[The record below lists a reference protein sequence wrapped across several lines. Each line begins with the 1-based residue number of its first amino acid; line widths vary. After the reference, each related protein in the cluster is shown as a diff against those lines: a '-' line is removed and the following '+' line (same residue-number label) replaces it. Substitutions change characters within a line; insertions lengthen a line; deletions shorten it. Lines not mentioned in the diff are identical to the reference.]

1 MLKKIFIARHH
12 GFCMGV
18 KRAINIAE
26 DTAKDPNARVTI
38 LNEIVHNEAVVE
50 RFRQQGVGQAFS
62 VADVAQGTL
71 IISAHGI
78 APDVIEEAKSKG
90 LNVVDATCP
99 LVTRIY
105 TIVEKIIGNGY
116 YVVHFGDRHHDETEG
131 VVGHAPDRIT
141 VVSDKSELDTLPE
154 WKDRQLG
161 LTSQTTASQEGFA
174 EFQVL
179 AKAKWPHLEIF
190 DTICDATNQRQK
202 AIMDLAPQ
210 VDMVLVVGSKTSANS
225 VRLAQISN
233 ALCGKGLLISSA
245 ADIQAEWYTDDQ
257 KIEKVGISAGAST
270 PEFLV
275 EEVVKKLV
283 DISGGTAEVI
293 LPERRE
299 RISRVAR
306 QAG

>member
-1 MLKKIFIARHH
+1 
-12 GFCMGV
+12 
-18 KRAINIAE
+18 
-26 DTAKDPNARVTI
+26 
-38 LNEIVHNEAVVE
+38 
-50 RFRQQGVGQAFS
+50 
-62 VADVAQGTL
+62 
-71 IISAHGI
+71 
-78 APDVIEEAKSKG
+78 
-90 LNVVDATCP
+90 
-99 LVTRIY
+99 
-105 TIVEKIIGNGY
+105 
-116 YVVHFGDRHHDETEG
+116 
-131 VVGHAPDRIT
+131 
-141 VVSDKSELDTLPE
+141 
-154 WKDRQLG
+154 
-161 LTSQTTASQEGFA
+161 
-174 EFQVL
+174 
-179 AKAKWPHLEIF
+179 
-190 DTICDATNQRQK
+190 
-202 AIMDLAPQ
+202 MDLAPQ